1 MHQHQ
6 PSSISRREAI
16 RRATVIAG
24 GVALVGSGALVA
36 CTSEKREPARGDTAR
51 ASALDADD
59 RALAEAVADTILP
72 DTAASPGARAAGAG
86 AAMNLLLT
94 DCYDDEAQQRVRDGL
109 AELRSRCR
117 TQCGAGFAS
126 LAQPERERILREF
139 DARAKA
145 EAKSEAKPAGGKHWF
160 DLVHELST
168 RAYFSSEVGTTKA
181 LRWMLVPG
189 RWEGCVPLQPGQRAW
204 A

>member
-1 MHQHQ
+1 MDDDIR
-6 PSSISRREAI
+6 PIISRREAI

-36 CTSEKREPARGDTAR
+36 CTSEKREPARGDSAR
-51 ASALDADD
+51 SSALDGDD
-59 RALAEAVADTILP
+59 RALAESIADTILP

-94 DCYDDEAQQRVRDGL
+94 DCYDEDAQRRVRDGL
-109 AELRSRCR
+109 AELRARCR
-117 TQCGAGFAS
+117 AQCGAGFAT
-126 LAQPERERILREF
+126 LAQPERERILREI
-139 DARAKA
+139 DAESRK
-145 EAKSEAKPAGGKHWF
+145 AGGKHWF

-168 RAYFSSEVGTTKA
+168 RAYFSSEVGTTRA

-189 RWEGCVPLQPGQRAW
+189 RWEGCVPLEPGQPAW